1 MDWLHL
7 VALAIIQGITEF
19 LPISSSAHLIL
30 PSQLL
35 GWPDQ
40 GQAFDVAV
48 HVGTL
53 LAVIIAFRREVSTT
67 TRGWL
72 AHVTRGQA
80 SAESRL
86 GWAIIIGT
94 VPAALAG
101 LLLEKY
107 IETHTRSILVIAATT
122 LLFGLMLWWADAR
135 SRRQEDLGRLTWRRA
150 LLIGIA
156 QAFALI
162 PGTSRSGITMTAAL
176 LLGFTRQAAARFSFL
191 LSIPLILAAG
201 GLKAAG
207 LLASGSEARWL
218 DIVWGAGVS
227 FLAAFVC
234 IKLFLAVLDR
244 IGMLPFVVY
253 RLALGGVL
261 LSLGLA
267 VF

>member
-7 VALAIIQGITEF
+7 IILSLVQGITEF

-30 PSQLL
+30 PSQVL

-53 LAVIIAFRREVSTT
+53 LAVLICFRHEVIAT

-72 AHVTRGQA
+72 AHVFRQQV

-94 VPAALAG
+94 LPAAIIGLVLNDFIEQYTRSMLLIAVTTIVFG
-101 LLLEKY
+101 LLLW
-107 IETHTRSILVIAATT
+107 H
-122 LLFGLMLWWADAR
+122 ADIKG
-135 SRRQEDLGRLTWRRA
+135 RRVAEMDQLTWKSA
-150 LLIGIA
+150 LIIGFA
-156 QAFALI
+156 QALALI

-176 LLGFTRQAAARFSFL
+176 LLGFTRQSAARFSFL

-201 GLKAAG
+201 GLKAVE
-207 LLASGSEARWL
+207 LVQSGESAPWN
-218 DIVWGAGVS
+218 DIFIGAALS
-227 FLAAFVC
+227 FIAAFLC
-234 IKLFLAVLDR
+234 IKLFLKALDAL
-244 IGMLPFVVY
+244 GMLPFVIY
-253 RLALGGVL
+253 RLLLGVTLLFIAL
-261 LSLGLA
+261 
-267 VF
+267 